1 MVAEEETEE
10 ASTWFRTRTSTP
22 LPFFGFI
29 PSTKLEEELMEKEE
43 TVRAKEEKTLNSGF
57 QSGPLSEKRIKKT
70 YCLILYLL
78 A

>member
-1 MVAEEETEE
+1 MAAEEETEE
-10 ASTWFRTRTSTP
+10 AYSWFRTKTYTP

-29 PSTKLEEELMEKEE
+29 PLTNLEEELMEKEE
-43 TVRAKEEKTLNSGF
+43 TVRAKEEKTFISGF

-70 YCLILYLL
+70 FCLISYLL